1 MEGQELIQEILS
13 KQLYLCQC
21 LAALMLVRT
30 GGHFVVKLFDIFT
43 HFSVSLVYIMY
54 RCFEKG
60 MYLSDIFY
68 ILIYVFMKIK

>member
-1 MEGQELIQEILS
+1 MQGQENIQEILS

-30 GGHFVVKLFDIFT
+30 GGHFVVKLFDVFT
-43 HFSVSLVYIMY
+43 LFSVGLIYILY

-60 MYLSDIFY
+60 NQRFCNN
-68 ILIYVFMKIK
+68 F